1 MANTCCWYE
10 TRIPEPLMKIIID
23 DLDKVDEN
31 IFIKSEVNPQ
41 NSKIKDNVRK
51 SQHCWIPSTHWIGGF
66 LWHFIKM
73 ANKDNFLYDI
83 SDIENDLIQYTQ
95 YNKGDFYKWHTDM
108 DICDINEPDQLVRKL
123 SFTLQLT
130 NEDEY
135 TGGNLEFADFDDS
148 SYRFLVPKSRGTM
161 IVFDSRTPHRVT
173 PIESGIRKSLVGW
186 VVGKRW
192 R

>member
-10 TRIPEPLMKIIID
+10 TRIPESLMKSLLD
-23 DLDKVDEN
+23 DLDRIDEN
-31 IFIKSEVNPQ
+31 IFIKSEVNPHD
-41 NSKIKDNVRK
+41 SEVKDSVRK

-66 LWHFIKM
+66 LWHYIRM

-83 SDIENDLIQYTQ
+83 SDIENNMIQYTQ

-148 SYRFLVPKSRGTM
+148 TYRFLVPKSRGTV

-173 PIESGIRKSLVGW
+173 PVESGIRKSLVGW

>member
-10 TRIPEPLMKIIID
+10 TLIPEPLMKIIID

-148 SYRFLVPKSRGTM
+148 SYTFSVPKSRGTV
-161 IVFDSRTPHRVT
+161 IVFDSRVPHRVT
-173 PIESGIRKSLVGW
+173 PVESGIRKSLVGW

>member
-10 TRIPEPLMKIIID
+10 TRIPESLMKSLLD
-23 DLDKVDEN
+23 DLDRVDEN
-31 IFIKSEVNPQ
+31 IFIKSEVNPHD
-41 NSKIKDNVRK
+41 SKVRDSIRK
-51 SQHCWIPSTHWIGGF
+51 SQHCWISSTHWIGGF
-66 LWHFIKM
+66 LWHYIKM

-83 SDIENDLIQYTQ
+83 SDIENDMIQYTQ
-95 YNKGDFYKWHTDM
+95 YNKGDFYNWHTDM

-148 SYRFLVPKSRGTM
+148 TYKFSVPKSRGTV
-161 IVFDSRTPHRVT
+161 IVFDSRVPHRVT
-173 PIESGIRKSLVGW
+173 PVESGIRKSLVGW

>member
-10 TRIPEPLMKIIID
+10 TRIPESLMKSLLV

-31 IFIKSEVNPQ
+31 IFIKSKVNPQ
-41 NSKIKDNVRK
+41 DSKIKYSIRK

-66 LWHFIKM
+66 LWYYIRM

-95 YNKGDFYKWHTDM
+95 YNKGDYYNWHTDM
-108 DICDINEPDQLVRKL
+108 DIGDINEPDQLVRKL

>member
-10 TRIPEPLMKIIID
+10 TRIPEPLMKILID

-66 LWHFIKM
+66 WWHFIKM

-148 SYRFLVPKSRGTM
+148 SYTFSVPKSRGTV
-161 IVFDSRTPHRVT
+161 IVFDSRVPHRVT
-173 PIESGIRKSLVGW
+173 PVESGIRKSLVGW

>member
-10 TRIPEPLMKIIID
+10 THIPESLMKSILV

-31 IFIKSEVNPQ
+31 IFIKSKVNPQ
-41 NSKIKDNVRK
+41 DSKIKYSIRK

-148 SYRFLVPKSRGTM
+148 TYRFSVPKSRGTVV
-161 IVFDSRTPHRVT
+161 VFDSRVPHRVT
-173 PIESGIRKSLVGW
+173 PVESGIRKSLVGW

>member
-10 TRIPEPLMKIIID
+10 TRIPESLMKSLLD
-23 DLDKVDEN
+23 DMDKVDEN

-41 NSKIKDNVRK
+41 DSKIKDSIRK

-66 LWHFIKM
+66 LWHYIRM

-95 YNKGDFYKWHTDM
+95 YNKGDFYNWHTDM

-148 SYRFLVPKSRGTM
+148 SYRFLVPKSRGTV

>member
-10 TRIPEPLMKIIID
+10 TRIPEPLMKILID

>member
-10 TRIPEPLMKIIID
+10 THIPESLMKSLLV

-31 IFIKSEVNPQ
+31 IFIKSKVNPQ
-41 NSKIKDNVRK
+41 DSKIKYSIRK

-66 LWHFIKM
+66 LWYYIRM

-95 YNKGDFYKWHTDM
+95 YNKGDFYNWHTDM
-108 DICDINEPDQLVRKL
+108 DIGDINEPDQLVRKF

-135 TGGNLEFADFDDS
+135 TGGNLEFADFDYS

-186 VVGKRW
+186 GVGKRW

>member
-10 TRIPEPLMKIIID
+10 TRIPEPLMKILID

-66 LWHFIKM
+66 LWHFIRM

-83 SDIENDLIQYTQ
+83 LDIENDLIQYTQ

-123 SFTLQLT
+123 SFTVQLT
-130 NEDEY
+130 NDDEY
-135 TGGNLEFADFDDS
+135 TGGNLEFADFDDNT
-148 SYRFLVPKSRGTM
+148 YRFLVPKSRGTV

-173 PIESGIRKSLVGW
+173 PVESGIRKSLVGW

>member
-1 MANTCCWYE
+1 MANTCCWHE
-10 TRIPEPLMKIIID
+10 THIPESLMKSLLV

-66 LWHFIKM
+66 LWYYIRM

>member
-1 MANTCCWYE
+1 MTNTCCWYE
-10 TRIPEPLMKIIID
+10 TRIPESLMKNILD
-23 DLDKVDEN
+23 DLEKVDKN

-41 NSKIKDNVRK
+41 NSNIQNSIRK
-51 SQHCWIPSTHWIGGF
+51 SKNCWIPSTYWIGGF
-66 LWHFIKM
+66 LWHYIM
-73 ANKDNFLYDI
+73 TANKDNFLYDI
-83 SDIENDLIQYTQ
+83 SHIEQDMIQYTH
-95 YNKGDFYKWHTDM
+95 YDKGDYYNWHTDM

-148 SYRFLVPKSRGTM
+148 SYRFLVPKSRGTV

>member
-10 TRIPEPLMKIIID
+10 TRIPESLMKSLLV
-23 DLDKVDEN
+23 DLDKDDEN

-41 NSKIKDNVRK
+41 DSKIKDSIRK

-66 LWHFIKM
+66 LWHYIRM

-95 YNKGDFYKWHTDM
+95 YNKGDFYNWHTDM

-148 SYRFLVPKSRGTM
+148 SYRFLVPKSRGTV

>member
-10 TRIPEPLMKIIID
+10 TRIPESLMKNLLD
-23 DLDKVDEN
+23 DLDRVDEN
-31 IFIKSEVNPQ
+31 IFIKSKVNLNDSEV
-41 NSKIKDNVRK
+41 KDSIRK

-66 LWHFIKM
+66 LWHYIM
-73 ANKDNFLYDI
+73 NANKDNFLYDI
-83 SDIENDLIQYTQ
+83 SHIENNMIQYTQ
-95 YNKGDFYKWHTDM
+95 YNKGDYYNWHTDM

-130 NEDEY
+130 NDDEY
-135 TGGNLEFADFDDS
+135 TGGDLEFADFDDS
-148 SYRFLVPKSRGTM
+148 TYRFLVPKSRGTV
-161 IVFDSRTPHRVT
+161 IVFDSRTPHRVL
-173 PIESGIRKSLVGW
+173 PIKSGVRKSLVGW

>member
-10 TRIPEPLMKIIID
+10 TRIPEPLMKSLLD

-31 IFIKSEVNPQ
+31 TFIKSEINALEPHIQ
-41 NSKIKDNVRK
+41 NNIRK

-66 LWHFIKM
+66 LWHYIRM

-83 SDIENDLIQYTQ
+83 SDIENELIQYTQ
-95 YNKGDFYKWHTDM
+95 YNKGDYYNWHTDM

-148 SYRFLVPKSRGTM
+148 TQRFTVPKSSGTV
-161 IVFDSRTPHRVT
+161 IVFDSRTPHRVN
-173 PIESGIRKSLVGW
+173 PVESGIRKSLVGW

>member
-10 TRIPEPLMKIIID
+10 TRIPESLMKSLLD

-31 IFIKSEVNPQ
+31 IFIKSEVNPHD
-41 NSKIKDNVRK
+41 SEVKDSVRK

-66 LWHFIKM
+66 LWHYIRI

-83 SDIENDLIQYTQ
+83 SDIENNMIQYTQ

-108 DICDINEPDQLVRKL
+108 DICDVTEPDQLVRKL
-123 SFTLQLT
+123 SFTVQLT

-148 SYRFLVPKSRGTM
+148 TYRFLVPKSRGTV

-173 PIESGIRKSLVGW
+173 PVESGIRKSLVGW

>member
-1 MANTCCWYE
+1 MADTCCWYE
-10 TRIPEPLMKIIID
+10 TRIPESLMKSLLE

-41 NSKIKDNVRK
+41 NSKIKDSVRK

-66 LWHFIKM
+66 LWHYIRM

-83 SDIENDLIQYTQ
+83 SDIENDMIQYTQ
-95 YNKGDFYKWHTDM
+95 YNKGDFYNWHTDM

-148 SYRFLVPKSRGTM
+148 TYRFLVPKSRGTV

-173 PIESGIRKSLVGW
+173 PVESGIRKSLVGW

>member
-10 TRIPEPLMKIIID
+10 TRIPESLMKIIID

-148 SYRFLVPKSRGTM
+148 TNRFTAPKSRGTV
-161 IVFDSRTPHRVT
+161 IVFDSRIPHRVT
-173 PIESGIRKSLVGW
+173 PVKSGIRKSLVGW

>member
-10 TRIPEPLMKIIID
+10 THIPESLMKSLLV

-31 IFIKSEVNPQ
+31 IFIKSKVNPQ
-41 NSKIKDNVRK
+41 DSKIKYSIRK

-66 LWHFIKM
+66 LWYYIRM

-83 SDIENDLIQYTQ
+83 SDIENNMIQYTQ
-95 YNKGDFYKWHTDM
+95 YNKGYFYKWHTDM

>member
-10 TRIPEPLMKIIID
+10 TRIPESLMKSLLD

-31 IFIKSEVNPQ
+31 IFIKSEVNPHD
-41 NSKIKDNVRK
+41 SEVKDSVRK

-66 LWHFIKM
+66 LWHYIRI

-83 SDIENDLIQYTQ
+83 SDIENNMIQYTQ

-148 SYRFLVPKSRGTM
+148 TYRFLVPKSRGTV

-173 PIESGIRKSLVGW
+173 PVESGIRKSLVGW

>member
-10 TRIPEPLMKIIID
+10 THIPESLMKSLLV

-31 IFIKSEVNPQ
+31 IFIKSKVNPQ
-41 NSKIKDNVRK
+41 DSKIKYSIRK
-51 SQHCWIPSTHWIGGF
+51 SQHCWFPSTHWIGGF
-66 LWHFIKM
+66 LWYYIRM

-95 YNKGDFYKWHTDM
+95 YNKGDYYNWHTDM
-108 DICDINEPDQLVRKL
+108 DIGDINEPDQLVRKL

>member
-148 SYRFLVPKSRGTM
+148 SYTFSVPKSRGTV
-161 IVFDSRTPHRVT
+161 IVFDSRVPHRVT
-173 PIESGIRKSLVGW
+173 PVESGIRKSLVGW

>member
-10 TRIPEPLMKIIID
+10 TRIPEPLMKILID

-108 DICDINEPDQLVRKL
+108 DICDIYEPDQLVRKL

-148 SYRFLVPKSRGTM
+148 TYRFSVPKSRGTV

-173 PIESGIRKSLVGW
+173 PVESGIRKSLVGW

>member
-148 SYRFLVPKSRGTM
+148 TYRFSVPKSRGTV

-173 PIESGIRKSLVGW
+173 PVESGIRKSLVGW

>member
-10 TRIPEPLMKIIID
+10 TRIPESLMKSLLD

-31 IFIKSEVNPQ
+31 IFIKSEVNPN
-41 NSKIKDNVRK
+41 NSKIKNSIRK

-66 LWHFIKM
+66 LWHYIM
-73 ANKDNFLYDI
+73 TANKDNFLYDI
-83 SDIENDLIQYTQ
+83 SHIDTDMIQYTQ
-95 YNKGDFYKWHTDM
+95 YDKGDFYNWHTDM
-108 DICDINEPDQLVRKL
+108 DLCDINEPDQLVRKL

-130 NEDEY
+130 NDDEY

-148 SYRFLVPKSRGTM
+148 TYRFLVPKSRGTV

-173 PIESGIRKSLVGW
+173 PIESGTRKSLVGW

>member
-10 TRIPEPLMKIIID
+10 TRIPEPLMKILID
-23 DLDKVDEN
+23 DLDKVDQN

-148 SYRFLVPKSRGTM
+148 SYTFSVPKSRGTV
-161 IVFDSRTPHRVT
+161 IVFDSRVPHRVT
-173 PIESGIRKSLVGW
+173 PVESGIRKSLVGW